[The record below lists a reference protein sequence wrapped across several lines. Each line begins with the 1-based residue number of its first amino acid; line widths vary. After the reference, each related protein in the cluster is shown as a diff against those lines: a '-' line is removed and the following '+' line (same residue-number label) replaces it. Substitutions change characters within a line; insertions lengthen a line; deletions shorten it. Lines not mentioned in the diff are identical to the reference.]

1 MEAPCIMNHDTCQEK
16 EAAKQ
21 EAAEASKACAA
32 ASEAQMQ
39 VCINNEIAKQT
50 FRGHYASVLSGD
62 MAHVQHVVETHLLVK
77 NHVPCW
83 SGKGAS

>member
-1 MEAPCIMNHDTCQEK
+1 MNHSCQEK

-21 EAAEASKACAA
+21 EAAEALKACAA
-32 ASEAQMQ
+32 ASEAQLQ
-39 VCINNEIAKQT
+39 VCVNNEIAKQT
-50 FRGHYASVLSGD
+50 FRAHYASVLPGD

-77 NHVPCW
+77 NHVSRW